1 MWKVLVVGNG
11 AREHALAWKLSQST
25 RVERVFCAPGNA
37 GTASVATNV
46 PIAASQIGEITDWC
60 EANGIDLVVVGPEDP
75 LARGLT
81 DRLAERRIPAFGP
94 SAACARIEA
103 SKSWAKDILR
113 LAEVATAAYRI
124 FTDASAA
131 WEYVRAH
138 PLPVVLKADGLAAGK
153 GVVVAKSAEEARAAI
168 QAALEERVFG
178 EAGRTLLVEEFLTG
192 DELSLLT
199 VVDGQTVVPMV
210 PARDYKRVGEGDTGP
225 NTGGM
230 GAYAPTH
237 IAAHLGTLA
246 LVSQIVEPVVAV
258 LTDLGFHYRGVL
270 YAGLILT
277 TDGPKVIE
285 FNCRLGDPET
295 QVVLPLLTDDLA
307 EVAYATATGQLS
319 GASLTFETSYRC
331 GVVMTANGYPGL
343 YATGQRI
350 AGEDVVDLDAP
361 VFHAGTKI
369 VDGQNVV
376 AGGRVLTVV
385 GRGPTLA
392 AARTHAYANAERI
405 YFDGVYYRRDIGL
418 GEA

>member
-113 LAEVATAAYRI
+113 RAEVATATYKI
-124 FTDASAA
+124 FSDVSAA
-131 WEYVRAH
+131 WEHVRSR

-153 GVVVAKSAEEARAAI
+153 GVVVAKSAEEARVAI
-168 QAALEERVFG
+168 HAALEERVFG

-192 DELSLLT
+192 DELSLLA

-210 PARDYKRVGEGDTGP
+210 PARDYKRVGEGETGP

-237 IAAHLGTLA
+237 VAAHLGTSA
-246 LVSQIVEPVVAV
+246 LVSQIIEPVVAV

-277 TDGPKVIE
+277 PDGPKVIE

-319 GASLTFETSYRC
+319 GASLTFEASYRC
-331 GVVMTANGYPGL
+331 GVVMSANGYPGL

-350 AGEDVVDLDAP
+350 AGEDVVDPDAS

-405 YFDGVYYRRDIGL
+405 HFDGAYYRRDIGL
-418 GEA
+418 REA